1 VTRGDLNRKLVR
13 RFPELVDGYLEA
25 KRLWGGEE
33 PGPHVVYGDV
43 LVPFIRMALVGR
55 TSHNDLAPVM
65 EFLEGLSAT
74 TDSETL
80 DVVVTSVLE
89 PLLDDEHRV
98 RFEDAMG
105 PRTRKLWTRLV
116 ADTTRESS

>member
-1 VTRGDLNRKLVR
+1 MKRGDLNRALVL
-13 RFPELVDGYLEA
+13 RFPELVAPYLEV

-43 LVPFIRMALVGR
+43 LVPFISTTLARVSAAE
-55 TSHNDLAPVM
+55 LAPVM
-65 EFLEGLSAT
+65 DFLEELSTSA
-74 TDSETL
+74 DSDTL

-89 PLLDDEHRV
+89 ALLDDPQRA

-105 PRTRKLWTRLV
+105 PRTRKLWGRLK
-116 ADTTRESS
+116 ADAG